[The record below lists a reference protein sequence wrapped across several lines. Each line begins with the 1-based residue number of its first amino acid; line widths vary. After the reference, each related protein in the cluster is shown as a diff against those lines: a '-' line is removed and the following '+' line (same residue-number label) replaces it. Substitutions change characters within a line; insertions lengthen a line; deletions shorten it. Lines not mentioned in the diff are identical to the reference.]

1 MEDHINPYPANA
13 RNAGILAT
21 LQSTVGL
28 QPAAHYVVNLV
39 MSVQIALHNHV
50 HVQIVADL
58 IMYSIEAAQPTNLR
72 VK

>member
-1 MEDHINPYPANA
+1 MLDHINLHLVNVK
-13 RNAGILAT
+13 NAGVLAT

-28 QPAAHYVVNLV
+28 QPAAHYVLNLV
-39 MSVQIALHNHV
+39 MNVQNALHNHV
-50 HVQIVADL
+50 HVLIVADL